1 MNNVQTEN
9 ITSSERSTFCMQMLL
24 KRSDCHFM
32 PRFVMIV
39 FSVYKRIPKHLD
51 QTTKNLLCSRSPCL
65 NLILQ

>member
-1 MNNVQTEN
+1 
-9 ITSSERSTFCMQMLL
+9 MQMLL

-51 QTTKNLLCSRSPCL
+51 QTTKNLLCSKSPCL
-65 NLILQ
+65 KLFNFAVIGLVYDYVNHSK